1 MRQGRVK
8 ETYDVLYS
16 LAQCY
21 YDLNAFK
28 ISISIL
34 EEAMEKFGGTK
45 EAVELAFICSDYI
58 LHREKAMK
66 YFRKLNEY
74 DQKTRDRRRVLGL

>member
-1 MRQGRVK
+1 
-8 ETYDVLYS
+8 
-16 LAQCY
+16 
-21 YDLNAFK
+21 
-28 ISISIL
+28 
-34 EEAMEKFGGTK
+34 MEKFGETK

-74 DQKTRDRRRVLGL
+74 DNKVMTEDEYLDYDEELAELIKLYSEFI